1 MTAILVPCSSCGRHV
16 FGHDATCPFCGSR
29 GRVRSALVVA
39 AALGAL
45 AGCDP
50 SPGDVYGPAPPRAS
64 TRSVATALG
73 SVYGPAPMPTE
84 TRSAT
89 TSSGASASAS
99 VSATGAEPPPIPVY
113 GPPPPAASGR

>member
-29 GRVRSALVVA
+29 ARVRSALVVA
-39 AALGAL
+39 AALGVGAL

-64 TRSVATALG
+64 TRSVTSTLAA
-73 SVYGPAPMPTE
+73 VYGPAPMPSE

-89 TSSGASASAS
+89 TSSGASASAT
-99 VSATGAEPPPIPVY
+99 AAEPPPVPVY